1 MKNRIQALLMARELE
16 AYQAEGPSKIAA
28 MLCDLV
34 KQLEIYGQEVDSL
47 RERVKTLEL
56 DLMMDQNQ

>member
-1 MKNRIQALLMARELE
+1 MARELE

-34 KQLEIYGQEVDSL
+34 KQLEIYEQEVDSL
-47 RERVKTLEL
+47 RDRVKSLE
-56 DLMMDQNQ
+56 MDIMEQSQ